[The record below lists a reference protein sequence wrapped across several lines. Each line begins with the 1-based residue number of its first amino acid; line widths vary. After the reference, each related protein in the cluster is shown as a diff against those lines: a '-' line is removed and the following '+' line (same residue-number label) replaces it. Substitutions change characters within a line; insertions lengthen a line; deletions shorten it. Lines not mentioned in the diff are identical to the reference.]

1 MPQLVPFYFVNQ
13 LIYGL
18 LLITILIVLFSQF
31 FLPRILRL
39 YITRI
44 FIAKL

>member
-18 LLITILIVLFSQF
+18 LLITILIILFSQF